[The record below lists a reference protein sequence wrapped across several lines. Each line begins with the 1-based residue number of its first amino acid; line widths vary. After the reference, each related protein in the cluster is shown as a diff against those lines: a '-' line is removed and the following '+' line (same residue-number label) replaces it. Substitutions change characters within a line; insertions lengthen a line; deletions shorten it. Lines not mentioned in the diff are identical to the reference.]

1 MTIRQNI
8 QKVINTILQE
18 RNASGGKSQTG
29 DNVLAEAQA
38 AILAGQGQPP
48 GTIPAAWETY
58 MRRFAGDPINAQQLA
73 RLIPTDNTHTNAN
86 MQKERAYLVSNGMC
100 GANTTDDLTNGTV
113 TDFLD
118 T

>member
-8 QKVINTILQE
+8 QNVIDTIQQE
-18 RNASGGKSQTG
+18 RNAGGGRSQTG
-29 DNVLAEAQA
+29 DDVQAEAQA

-48 GTIPAAWETY
+48 GTITAAWERY
-58 MRRFAGDPINAQQLA
+58 MRRFAGNPVNVQQLA
-73 RLIPTDNTHTNAN
+73 RLLPTDGTHTNAN
-86 MQKERAYLVSNGMC
+86 MEKERAYLVSNGMC